1 MLFSMLPTPSTSHID
16 TNRIYD
22 PAEDSYLLLD
32 TLSAASEVQYLREH
46 FGADQTSTSPVPLV
60 LEVGT
65 GSGVVIAFISANAQ
79 NLFGRADVFSLG
91 IDINEHAC
99 HATKETVR
107 RACENSRGRAES
119 QSGHGTFIGA
129 LQADLT
135 SAMKPAMV
143 DMLVFNPPYVP
154 TSELPEAPLSGHK
167 DDFNSAA
174 KHEKFDEDSQ
184 LLSLSYAGG
193 KDGMEVTNRLLDQ
206 LPQLLSERGVAYILL
221 CQQNR
226 PEEVIKRIQTWGPHW
241 AVVTVRR
248 SGKAAGWEQLRVIRI
263 WRTTEAEFPK
273 QSE

>member
-1 MLFSMLPTPSTSHID
+1 MLPTPSTSHID

-107 RACENSRGRAES
+107 RACENSQGRAES